1 MIDYYPYL
9 LRAVQDAGS
18 TDEQARR
25 AVYVRA
31 WQIVT
36 DELRARRPPV
46 SAEELRTHRSAIQS
60 AIERIEREYSRPAPD
75 RMGAPARWAPAV
87 AVAPDRPIGSDGLPA
102 APPRSRRG
110 IWTGVVVSVLLIAI
124 GVGGYAAWS
133 AFQTMAP
140 KPPTNTAAKIEAA
153 LQEPPLRRRPPLAP
167 SSVDLAPGVDG
178 GSTDADV

>member
-9 LRAVQDAGS
+9 LRAVQGAAS
-18 TDEQARR
+18 ADEQARR

-46 SAEELRTHRSAIQS
+46 SVEELRGHRTAIQS
-60 AIERIEREYSRPAPD
+60 AMERIEREYSQYDP
-75 RMGAPARWAPAV
+75 GAGPVHQAPAV
-87 AVAPDRPIGSDGLPA
+87 AMARDWPIGSDEARP
-102 APPRSRRG
+102 PPRSRRG
-110 IWTGVVVSVLLIAI
+110 IWTAAVVCVLVIAI

-140 KPPTNTAAKIEAA
+140 KPPTTTAA
-153 LQEPPLRRRPPLAP
+153 
-167 SSVDLAPGVDG
+167 
-178 GSTDADV
+178 